1 MVKAMEKYYH
11 VSVFSG
17 VPVAKSDSNYALSL
31 RLAAAKG
38 GYEKI
43 IAYWGLLETAQKG
56 LGTKAVSWV
65 PFVGGVIPDESQ
77 EMRIRLKVAL
87 VDVKSGQWDIF
98 TPEPFHDS
106 AISAQYMRE
115 SSDQGQV
122 FMLKAKAYEA
132 MVEDVIKRYS
142 K

>member
-1 MVKAMEKYYH
+1 M
-11 VSVFSG
+11 
-17 VPVAKSDSNYALSL
+17 
-31 RLAAAKG
+31 AAAKG

-43 IAYWGLLETAQKG
+43 ITYWGLLETAQKG
-56 LGTKAVSWV
+56 LGTKVVSWV

-87 VDVKSGQWDIF
+87 IDVKSGQWDMFI
-98 TPEPFHDS
+98 PEPSHDS
-106 AISAQYMRE
+106 AISAHYMRE

-122 FMLKAKAYEA
+122 FTLKAKAYEA